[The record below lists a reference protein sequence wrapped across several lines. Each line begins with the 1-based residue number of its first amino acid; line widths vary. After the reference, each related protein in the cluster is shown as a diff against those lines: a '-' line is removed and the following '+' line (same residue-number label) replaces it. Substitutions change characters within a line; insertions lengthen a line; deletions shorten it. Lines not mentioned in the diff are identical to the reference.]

1 MLNFKKLINWI
12 FEISYRDTT
21 VKNKNIPNNAILFIS
36 FIFTN
41 FFGFCINVIFSI
53 FNLNKIP
60 PYIYLILY
68 LCIFVLCRFYF
79 LREEIIKKIKK
90 KSPNKNDMIK
100 LNAVFVVSVIL
111 FFGSLIIMYN
121 KYDSL

>member
-1 MLNFKKLINWI
+1 MLNLKKLMNWI

-21 VKNKNIPNNAILFIS
+21 IKNKNIPDNAIFFIS
-36 FIFTN
+36 FIFTI

-53 FNLNKIP
+53 FNLTKIP

-79 LREEIIKKIKK
+79 LREEIIEKIKK

-100 LNAVFVVSVIL
+100 LNTVFVVSVIL